1 MSPTWSLL
9 SDTAP
14 SQAQDLKQHLL
25 HLKGLPALLQCNI
38 YSHRRKIL
46 ACLESRAACRVLASR
61 RREKEKEKEKER
73 GTHTSLTI
81 SLTATTRGRGGRS
94 ADGSHWDQM

>member
-81 SLTATTRGRGGRS
+81 SLTANTRGRGGQIS
-94 ADGSHWDQM
+94 